1 MNILYPMSILFLVSK
16 LICDIYTSFIGRMAA
31 QLKEPVRIRI
41 LPVAL
46 LKAMRDPF
54 LHCRLA
60 GIVTI
65 TIMYIIILLLTR

>member
-1 MNILYPMSILFLVSK
+1 
-16 LICDIYTSFIGRMAA
+16 MAA

-60 GIVTI
+60 GLYYYYCILLYYTI
-65 TIMYIIILLLTR
+65 TRLYYYTII